1 MKIVFIKKG
10 KMIFPSLQEKS
21 RIGMKQ
27 REVSTELNFGLTK
40 LDAILKE
47 I

>member
-1 MKIVFIKKG
+1 
-10 KMIFPSLQEKS
+10 MIFPSPQEKS
-21 RIGMKQ
+21 KIGMKQ
-27 REVSTELNFGLTK
+27 GEVSAELNFGLTK